1 MIIVMEDSHIAVKKY
16 WIISQVV
23 EVITS
28 QSDKFIRQVMTSAT
42 SDIIQYYL
50 AALWE

>member
-16 WIISQVV
+16 WILSRVV

-28 QSDKFIRQVMTSAT
+28 QSNEIYHEWLPIPKTTTA
-42 SDIIQYYL
+42 
-50 AALWE
+50 